1 MKKASG
7 KLMKK
12 NIEITT
18 ETITLGQFLKLVQ
31 VIDTGG
37 MAKWFLQTKEVYVNG
52 ERENRRGRKLKHGD
66 IVDIREFGTFI
77 VKGLE

>member
-7 KLMKK
+7 KPMKK
-12 NIEITT
+12 TIEITT

-31 VIDTGG
+31 AIDTGG

-66 IVDIREFGTFI
+66 TVDIREFGTFI
-77 VKGLE
+77 VKGVE